1 MRDAAMTDRQKIAK
15 LFMVWTLG
23 LAVLFGSPALS
34 LAAPKRAGGIYCDG
48 PPAQLPPGKRCPKDF
63 ELTNL
68 NAKDGSCVAYCC
80 RDTQDGKL
88 DCSARPV
95 GLVSR
100 PGGFRAPQGG
110 VIGPVTPSQPPV
122 APGVQPPV
130 TPGQKQR

>member
-1 MRDAAMTDRQKIAK
+1 MREPPLIDRQGIVKH
-15 LFMVWTLG
+15 FMVWTLV
-23 LAVLFGSPALS
+23 LAVLFGSPAVS
-34 LAAPKRAGGIYCDG
+34 LALKPKAGGIYCDG

-122 APGVQPPV
+122 APGVQPPGG
-130 TPGQKQR
+130 TLQKQP